1 MPNFMRKDRGSFPFC
16 LNNQADFLLREGICP
31 YPGILLIIFAFIFMF
46 YSDVFA
52 GPEIRDRLFKDDNN
66 SNEPWNLTADEINHD
81 RNTDIYTASGNV
93 IITKSS
99 RKLTADFVRFD
110 HKAFHAH
117 AQGNVKLK
125 AGEDVLTGSSLDMDL
140 KSEIGTVH
148 DGTIFLK
155 ENNFNISGKSI
166 EKTGEK
172 SYLIEEA
179 TVSTCDGVTPD
190 WKVTGKKL
198 TVDVEG
204 YGFINHATFW
214 TKKLP
219 VMYTPFLVFPAK
231 IKRQSGLLAP
241 EMGQSE
247 RKGIEYNQP
256 FFWAINESSDATFY
270 AHHMSER
277 GEKAGFEYRYV
288 LSKQNKGTLMFD
300 FLHDRKQDDGTNDS
314 GKKWGYSDD
323 SYLRPNSDRYW
334 LRMKHDQKLPDGFN
348 AKVDIDIVS
357 DQDYLHEFKDG
368 YNGFDATESYYKKY
382 FGREI
387 DNYDDPVRT
396 NRVNL
401 NKNWP
406 SYSLNA
412 EARWYDNVVNRR
424 WKDTDNTLHMLPL
437 IEFNASKQKISGTP
451 FYADLDSEYTNFYRK
466 DGTSG
471 QRADF
476 YPRVYLPYRFRNY
489 FSFEPSLGLRHT
501 TWYIDPSSDIQITE
515 KTHNREMYDV
525 KLDLSTEVYSVF
537 KLNGESLDSI
547 KHTIKPQI
555 IYQFIPD
562 KDQAG
567 YPNFDSL
574 DRIVKSNLVT
584 YSLINTFTSKKPLR
598 NPSSNG
604 SITEEKPSF
613 NYNEFLRI
621 KLEQSFDIN
630 EEKEDSPANWANK
643 KSRRPFSPI
652 YGELKLTPLKYLS
665 LSTDAK
671 WSQYDSKFISRNG
684 AGTIFDARG
693 DSISAEYRFERDSIE
708 SLLSNLKIKIT
719 EKLSINADYEENLRD
734 NIRIRTGLG
743 FLYTAQCWSIDVK
756 YTDEVNDKKYFFM
769 VNFTGLGGIGN

>member
-1 MPNFMRKDRGSFPFC
+1 MLNFMLKDISFFHFS
-16 LNNQADFLLREGICP
+16 LNKRAHSQSREGACP
-31 YPGILLIIFAFIFMF
+31 YPGILLIMFAFIFIC

-52 GPEIRDRLFKDDNN
+52 GPVISDRLFKDDK
-66 SNEPWNLTADEINHD
+66 SNEPWTLIADEVNHD

-93 IITKSS
+93 IITKIN

-110 HKAFHAH
+110 HKSFHAH
-117 AQGNVKLK
+117 AKGNVKLT
-125 AGEDVLTGSSLDMDL
+125 AGEDVLTGSSMDMDL
-140 KSEIGTVH
+140 KSETGTVH

-166 EKTGEK
+166 EKTGEN
-172 SYLIEEA
+172 SYLVEEA
-179 TVSTCDGVTPD
+179 TVSTCDGETPD

-198 TVDVEG
+198 TVDIEG
-204 YGFINHATFW
+204 YGFINHAAFW

-219 VMYTPFLVFPAK
+219 VMYVPFMAFPAK

-241 EMGQSE
+241 EMGQSD
-247 RKGIEYNQP
+247 RKGMEYNQP
-256 FFWAINESSDATFY
+256 YFWAINESSDATLY

-277 GEKAGFEYRYV
+277 GEKTGFEYRYL
-288 LSKQNKGTLMFD
+288 LSEQTRGTLMFD
-300 FLHDRKQDDGTNDS
+300 FLDDRKQDDGTNDS
-314 GKKWGYSDD
+314 GKKWGYLDD

-368 YNGFDATESYYKKY
+368 YNGFNATETYFKKY

-412 EARWYDNVVNRR
+412 ETRWYDNVINRR
-424 WKDTDNTLHMLPL
+424 WNDTDDTLHMLPL

-471 QRADF
+471 QRADL

-501 TWYIDPSSDIQITE
+501 TWYIDPSNDTQITD

-525 KLDLSTEVYSVF
+525 RLDLSTEVFNVF
-537 KLNGESLDSI
+537 KFNWESLDSI
-547 KHTIKPQI
+547 KHAIKPQI

-562 KDQAG
+562 KDQSG
-567 YPNFDSL
+567 YPNFDGI
-574 DRIVKSNLVT
+574 DRIAKSNLVT
-584 YSLINTFTSKKPLR
+584 YSLINTFTSKTALR
-598 NPSSNG
+598 NPG
-604 SITEEKPSF
+604 SDGNKTEEKPAF

-630 EEKEDSPANWANK
+630 EEKENNPTKWANH
-643 KSRRPFSPI
+643 KSKRPFSPI
-652 YGELKLTPLKYLS
+652 YGELKFTPIKYLS

-671 WSQYDSKFISRNG
+671 WSQYDSEFITRNG
-684 AGTIFDARG
+684 AATISDARG
-693 DSISAEYRFERDSIE
+693 DSISAEYRFDRDSIE
-708 SLLSNLKIKIT
+708 SILSYLKIKIT
-719 EKLSINADYEENLRD
+719 EKLSINAEYEENLKD
-734 NIRIRTGLG
+734 NIKIRTGLG
-743 FLYTAQCWSIDVK
+743 FLYAAQCWSVDLK
-756 YTDEVNDKKYFFM
+756 YIEEAEDTKYFF
-769 VNFTGLGGIGN
+769 VINFTGLGGIGN